1 MKKFLNIAL
10 TAVLALAF
18 SACDDVDLEKGT
30 PSTTPQQ
37 PIIPADGITAIDVVA
52 NGGSV
57 NLEPATDGYVDL
69 LDITKLENFPENQ
82 ELKIVMNVSTSQDMS
97 AARQIDL
104 NVIPAP
110 DGTAIKVAQVS
121 ATDLDEAVK
130 AMVTRDP
137 TVQSTLYVNYVA
149 YALDG
154 TTTVLLGSV
163 GTQQSIVITPL
174 SYEHIVESTYYIY
187 GTINGNS
194 IADAVQLSHQGNQY
208 DNPVFQLKVDI
219 SSDQLTDGGWK
230 FKVIPASTKQAGQT
244 WEQNHSLTFIGSGE
258 EEGTLAYATTEAD
271 CEWIVVDKPGEFMLN
286 INVLD
291 QTWSISNAIPFVYV
305 PGDGN
310 GWSWS
315 TKLSTTNYINYTGF
329 ANLKGSFKFTGAAEW
344 NNDKGNYGAGE
355 TNYQLQNGSNTNF
368 TVDGTEGLYY
378 LNVNLGNM
386 SYTKT
391 LITSIGIVG
400 SNNDWNA
407 AAPIEMTPS
416 DDNLTWEGE
425 VTLSDSDI
433 FKFCMNHGWDIN
445 LGGTE
450 DNLTVGGNNL
460 DSPGAGTYLILLDL
474 SVYPYQCFIEEQ

>member
-1 MKKFLNIAL
+1 MKKILNIAL

-37 PIIPADGITAIDVVA
+37 PIIPADGITAIDVIA

-57 NLEPATDGYVDL
+57 NLENATDGYVDL

-97 AARQIDL
+97 AAHQIDL

-258 EEGTLAYATTEAD
+258 EEGTLAYATCTVTAE
-271 CEWIVVDKPGEFMLN
+271 E
-286 INVLD
+286 
-291 QTWSISNAIPFVYV
+291 NAQVYV

-315 TKLSTTNYINYTGF
+315 TKLSTTDYINYTGF

-368 TVDGTEGLYY
+368 TVDGTDGLYF
-378 LNVNLGNM
+378 LNVNLGSL